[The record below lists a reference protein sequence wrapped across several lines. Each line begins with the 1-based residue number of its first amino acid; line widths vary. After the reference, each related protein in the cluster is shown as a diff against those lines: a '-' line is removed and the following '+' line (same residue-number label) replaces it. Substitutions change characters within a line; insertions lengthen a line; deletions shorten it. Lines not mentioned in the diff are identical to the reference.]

1 MEVDLLIGT
10 TYRNVGN
17 VESMERILV
26 VNPGATSTKIAVAN
40 GGRIVQS
47 ETLRHASSELREFGC
62 IWDQFEYRL
71 TACRRWLA
79 QHDGRFSAVV
89 GRGGLLRPVAG
100 GTYVVND
107 AMLADARNNVQG
119 EHAAN
124 LGCALAY
131 ELARQF
137 DCPAY
142 VVDPVSVYEFEPLA
156 KYSGLPQIERRSLSH
171 ALNIHAAA
179 RRASAE
185 LEIDFEESRFIVCH
199 LGSGISVAP
208 VKGGRIVDVNDASSD
223 GPFAPERSGG
233 LPLQQFISLCFSGTY
248 SETEVRDLVRA
259 RGGLIAYLGTNDVQE
274 VERRIEH
281 GDAYAGEVYEAMAYQ
296 IAKEIGAMATVL
308 QGHVDAI
315 VLTGGAAHSTMLTEW
330 IEERVRFIAPVLLY
344 PGEDEMTA
352 LALGAL
358 RVLRGEENAKTYGD
372 VL

>member
-1 MEVDLLIGT
+1 
-10 TYRNVGN
+10 
-17 VESMERILV
+17 MERILV
-26 VNPGATSTKIAVAN
+26 VNPGATSTKIAIAH
-40 GGRIVQS
+40 GSQIVQG
-47 ETLRHASSELREFGC
+47 ETLRHGLSELREFGC
-62 IWDQFEYRL
+62 IWNQFEYRL

-79 QHDGRFSAVV
+79 QYEEGFSAVV

-100 GTYVVND
+100 GTYLVND

-124 LGCALAY
+124 LGCALAS

-156 KYSGLPQIERRSLSH
+156 KYSGLPEIERRSLSH
-171 ALNIHAAA
+171 ALNIHATA

-185 LEIDFEESRFIVCH
+185 LHIQFETSRFVVCH

-208 VKGGRIVDVNDASSD
+208 VKGGRIIDVNDASSD

-233 LPLQQFISLCFSGTY
+233 LPLQQFISLCFSGKY

-259 RGGLIAYLGTNDVQE
+259 RGGLAAYLGMNDVQE
-274 VERRIEH
+274 VERRIEQ
-281 GDAYAGEVYEAMAYQ
+281 GDVYAREVYEAMAYQ

-308 QGHVDAI
+308 HGDVDAI
-315 VLTGGAAHSTMLTEW
+315 VLTGGAAHSTILTRW
-330 IEERVRFIAPVLLY
+330 IEDRVRFIAPVLLY
-344 PGEDEMTA
+344 PGEDEITA

-358 RVLRGEENAKTYGD
+358 RVLRGEEEARHYGD